1 MEANII
7 RFATRMSS
15 QELANVAYSYVQSLN
30 ASDEVI
36 AELIP
41 IIMERLHQ
49 FKPVELCQVLRA
61 FTESDNMTPEMVK
74 AFEIEFGGRYESM
87 KPDDIS

>member
-1 MEANII
+1 
-7 RFATRMSS
+7 MS
-15 QELANVAYSYVQSLN
+15 SLN
-30 ASDEVI
+30 ASEDLI

-61 FTESDNMTPEMVK
+61 FTNSDLMTPEMVK

-87 KPDDIS
+87 NPDDISQFYYCFTKLGFVGDGLFYKYL